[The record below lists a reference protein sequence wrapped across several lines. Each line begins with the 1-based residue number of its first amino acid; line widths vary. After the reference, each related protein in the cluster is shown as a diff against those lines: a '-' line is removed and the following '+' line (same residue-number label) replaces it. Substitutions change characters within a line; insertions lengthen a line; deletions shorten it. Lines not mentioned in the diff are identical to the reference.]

1 MAYWGGGQAGG
12 WSGDMRGV
20 RQGRAVD
27 GWDYEE
33 LGRVYDPILVRR
45 MLPMLRPYRLQV
57 IIAFVSMLVFAA
69 ASYAQPYVMAA
80 ATKSIVDK
88 LRAGD
93 AASLAAVDSEIV
105 EFGLLLVGLALVS
118 FVSAAVQR
126 LMTGYVGHRILR
138 DLRSGMF
145 EHLNKLSLSFYDR
158 EEVGRVMSRVTSDV
172 VTLQELITTGF
183 LNIIA
188 DAVGL
193 ALIVGFLFWL
203 DPLLAI
209 VALSVIPLLLA
220 FMAWWQTPAAR
231 AFIRVR
237 QAISIVN
244 GAINENVSGIRI
256 VQSLNREEENLR
268 RFELLNR
275 RHRDANMQAVRLQAS
290 VIPTVEV
297 LATVATAM
305 VLVVIGIRLFSGS
318 LGAGE
323 ALGFTV
329 GFLLYIQRF
338 FNPVRDIVLQYTML
352 QRAMAGAHRIFEVLD
367 TEPEIVDPPGARSL
381 PDVEGRIDFNHVD
394 FSYVDGVPV
403 LRDFDLQVRAGE
415 TIAFVGHT
423 GAGKTTVTALVNRSY
438 DIQGGEILID
448 GHDLRTIER
457 ASLTRRMSVV
467 LQEPY
472 LFSGTIADNIRY
484 GRLDATDEEIEAAA
498 RAVGADEFIERLPAR
513 YGTDLHERG
522 ANLSVGQRQLI
533 AFARAV
539 VAEPRILILDEATA
553 NIDTHSE
560 RLIQQALHTI
570 LRGRTSLV
578 IAHRLSTIRSA
589 DRIVVMSDGEIV
601 EIGSH
606 DELIALGGV
615 YADLYRMTYRL
626 SGDNGGPA
634 AGEGPQ
640 SPGGSARPTLPGQ
653 AERTEHSGATKD

>member
-12 WSGDMRGV
+12 WSGDMRGI

-45 MLPMLRPYRLQV
+45 IVPMLGPYKLQA
-57 IIAFVSMLVFAA
+57 IIAVIAMAVFAI

-80 ATKSIVDK
+80 ATTSIVDK
-88 LRAGD
+88 LRSGD

-138 DLRSGMF
+138 DMRSNMF
-145 EHLNKLSLSFYDR
+145 AHLNRLSLSFYDR
-158 EEVGRVMSRVTSDV
+158 EEVGRIMSRVTSDV

-183 LNIIA
+183 LNILA

-203 DPLLAI
+203 DPLLAV
-209 VALSVIPLLLA
+209 VALSVIPLLLI

-244 GAINENVSGIRI
+244 GAINENVSGVRI
-256 VQSLNREEENLR
+256 VQSLNREEENLK

-275 RHRDANMQAVRLQAS
+275 RHRDSNMQAVRLQAS

-297 LATVATAM
+297 LATMATGM
-305 VLVVIGIRLFSGS
+305 VLIVIGIRVFNGD

-367 TEPEIVDPPGARSL
+367 TEPEIVDPPDAVSL
-381 PDVEGRIDFNHVD
+381 PDVEGRIDFNKVD
-394 FSYVDGVPV
+394 FSYVEGVPV
-403 LRDFDLQVRAGE
+403 LRGFDLQIAAGE
-415 TIAFVGHT
+415 TVAFVGHT

-438 DIQGGEILID
+438 DIQDGEILID

-484 GRLDATDEEIEAAA
+484 GRLDASDAEIEEAA
-498 RAVGADEFIERLPAR
+498 RAVGASEFIERLPER
-513 YGTDLHERG
+513 YDTELHERG
-522 ANLSVGQRQLI
+522 LNLSVGQRQLI

-560 RLIQQALHTI
+560 RLIQQALRTI
-570 LRGRTSLV
+570 LRDRTSLV

-589 DRIVVMSDGEIV
+589 DRIVVMRDGEIV
-601 EIGSH
+601 EIGPH
-606 DELIALGGV
+606 EELMALDGV
-615 YADLYRMTYRL
+615 YADLYRMTYQR
-626 SGDNGGPA
+626 SADGDAPVGEA
-634 AGEGPQ
+634 AG
-640 SPGGSARPTLPGQ
+640 
-653 AERTEHSGATKD
+653 TEA

>member
-27 GWDYEE
+27 GWDYDE

-45 MLPMLRPYRLQV
+45 IVPMLGPYKLQA
-57 IIAFVSMLVFAA
+57 IIAVIAMAVFAI

-80 ATKSIVDK
+80 ATESIVDK
-88 LRAGD
+88 LRSSDPAVVAQVDDEIVDFGVLLV
-93 AASLAAVDSEIV
+93 ALAA
-105 EFGLLLVGLALVS
+105 VS

-138 DLRSGMF
+138 DLRSNMF
-145 EHLNKLSLSFYDR
+145 AHLNRLSLSFYDR
-158 EEVGRVMSRVTSDV
+158 EEVGRIMSRVTSDV

-183 LNIIA
+183 LNILA

-203 DPLLAI
+203 DPLLAV
-209 VALSVIPLLLA
+209 VALSVIPLLLI

-256 VQSLNREEENLR
+256 VQSLNREEENLK

-275 RHRDANMQAVRLQAS
+275 RHRDSNMQAVRLQAS

-297 LATVATAM
+297 LATLATGM
-305 VLVVIGIRLFSGS
+305 VLIVIGIRVFNGS

-367 TEPEIVDPPGARSL
+367 TQPEIVDPPDARSL
-381 PDVEGRIDFNHVD
+381 PDVEGRIDFNNVD

-403 LRDFDLQVRAGE
+403 LRNFDLQIEPGE
-415 TIAFVGHT
+415 TVAFVGHT

-484 GRLDATDEEIEAAA
+484 GRLDATDEEIEEAA
-498 RAVGADEFIERLPAR
+498 RAVGASEFIERLPER
-513 YGTDLHERG
+513 YETELHERG
-522 ANLSVGQRQLI
+522 LNLSVGQRQLI

-589 DRIVVMSDGEIV
+589 DRIVVMRDGEIV
-601 EIGSH
+601 EIGPH
-606 DELIALGGV
+606 DELIALDGV
-615 YADLYRMTYRL
+615 YADLYRMTYQRSEDGGAPVGEA
-626 SGDNGGPA
+626 SG
-634 AGEGPQ
+634 
-640 SPGGSARPTLPGQ
+640 
-653 AERTEHSGATKD
+653 TEA

>member
-12 WSGDMRGV
+12 WSGDMRGI
-20 RQGRAVD
+20 RHGRVAD

-33 LGRVYDPILVRR
+33 LGRVYDPTLVRR
-45 MLPMLRPYRLQV
+45 IVPMLGPYKIQTV
-57 IIAFVSMLVFAA
+57 IAVISMFVFAI

-80 ATKSIVDK
+80 ATASIVDK
-88 LRAGD
+88 LRSNDPA
-93 AASLAAVDSEIV
+93 LIAAVDTEIV
-105 EFGLLLVGLALVS
+105 QYGLLLIVLAAIS
-118 FVSAAVQR
+118 FVSAVVQR

-138 DLRSGMF
+138 DMRSNMF
-145 EHLNKLSLSFYDR
+145 AHLNRLSLSFYDR
-158 EEVGRVMSRVTSDV
+158 EEVGRIMSRVTSDV

-183 LNIIA
+183 LNILA

-203 DPLLAI
+203 DPLLA
-209 VALSVIPLLLA
+209 VVSLSVIPLLLA

-244 GAINENVSGIRI
+244 GAINENVSGVRI
-256 VQSLNREEENLR
+256 VQSLNREEENLK

-275 RHRDANMQAVRLQAS
+275 RHRDSNMQAVRLQAS

-297 LATVATAM
+297 LATMATAM
-305 VLVVIGIRLFSGS
+305 VLVVIGIRVFNGS

-367 TEPEIVDPPGARSL
+367 TEPEIVDPPDAVSL
-381 PDVEGRIDFNHVD
+381 PDVEGRIDFNNVD
-394 FSYVDGVPV
+394 FSYVKDVPV
-403 LRDFDLQVRAGE
+403 LRGFDLQIEAGE
-415 TIAFVGHT
+415 TVAFVGHT

-438 DIQGGEILID
+438 DIQDGEILID

-484 GRLDATDEEIEAAA
+484 GRLNASDQEIEEAAS
-498 RAVGADEFIERLPAR
+498 AVGANEFIERLPER
-513 YGTDLHERG
+513 YDTELHERG
-522 ANLSVGQRQLI
+522 LNLSVGQRQLI

-560 RLIQQALHTI
+560 RLIQQALSTI
-570 LRGRTSLV
+570 LRDRTSLV

-589 DRIVVMSDGEIV
+589 DRIVVMRDGEII
-601 EIGSH
+601 EIGGH
-606 DELIALGGV
+606 EELVALDGV
-615 YADLYRMTYRL
+615 YADLYRMTYRR
-626 SGDNGGPA
+626 SGDNGGPD
-634 AGEGPQ
+634 GDGV
-640 SPGGSARPTLPGQ
+640 SGSAG
-653 AERTEHSGATKD
+653 

>member
-12 WSGDMRGV
+12 WSGDMRGI

-45 MLPMLRPYRLQV
+45 IVPMLGPYKLQA
-57 IIAFVSMLVFAA
+57 IIAVIAMAVFAI

-80 ATKSIVDK
+80 ATTSIVDK
-88 LRAGD
+88 LRSGD

-138 DLRSGMF
+138 DMRSNMF
-145 EHLNKLSLSFYDR
+145 AHLNRLSLSFYDR
-158 EEVGRVMSRVTSDV
+158 EEVGRIMSRVTSDV

-183 LNIIA
+183 LNILA

-203 DPLLAI
+203 DPLLAV
-209 VALSVIPLLLA
+209 VALSVIPLLLI

-244 GAINENVSGIRI
+244 GAINENVSGVRI
-256 VQSLNREEENLR
+256 VQSLNREEENLK

-275 RHRDANMQAVRLQAS
+275 RHRDSNMQAVRLQAS

-297 LATVATAM
+297 LATMATGM
-305 VLVVIGIRLFSGS
+305 VLIVIGIRVFNGS

-367 TEPEIVDPPGARSL
+367 TEPEIVDPPDAVSL
-381 PDVEGRIDFNHVD
+381 PDVEGRIDFNKVD
-394 FSYVDGVPV
+394 FSYVEGVPV
-403 LRDFDLQVRAGE
+403 LRGFDLQIAAGE
-415 TIAFVGHT
+415 TVAFVGHT

-438 DIQGGEILID
+438 DIQDGEILID

-484 GRLDATDEEIEAAA
+484 GRLDATDGDIEEAA
-498 RAVGADEFIERLPAR
+498 RAVGASEFIERLPER
-513 YGTDLHERG
+513 YDTELHERG
-522 ANLSVGQRQLI
+522 LNLSVGQRQLI

-560 RLIQQALHTI
+560 RLIQQALRTI
-570 LRGRTSLV
+570 LRDRTSLV

-589 DRIVVMSDGEIV
+589 DRIVVMRDGEIV
-601 EIGSH
+601 EIGPH
-606 DELIALGGV
+606 EELMALDGV
-615 YADLYRMTYRL
+615 YADLYRMTYQR
-626 SGDNGGPA
+626 SADGDAPVGEA
-634 AGEGPQ
+634 AG
-640 SPGGSARPTLPGQ
+640 
-653 AERTEHSGATKD
+653 TEA

>member
-1 MAYWGGGQAGG
+1 MAYWGSGQVGG
-12 WSGDMRGV
+12 WSGNMSGV
-20 RQGRAVD
+20 RHGRAAD

-45 MLPMLRPYRLQV
+45 IVPMLRPYKLQAAIAV
-57 IIAFVSMLVFAA
+57 ISMLVFAI
-69 ASYAQPYVMAA
+69 ASYAQPYVMAT
-80 ATKSIVDK
+80 ATASIVDK
-88 LRAGD
+88 LRSGD
-93 AASLAAVDSEIV
+93 AATLATVDSEII
-105 EFGLLLVGLALVS
+105 EFGLLLVGLAIIS
-118 FVSAAVQR
+118 FISAAVQR

-138 DLRSGMF
+138 DMRSNMF
-145 EHLNKLSLSFYDR
+145 AHLNRLSLSFYDR
-158 EEVGRVMSRVTSDV
+158 EEVGRIMSRVTSDV

-183 LNIIA
+183 LNILA

-203 DPLLAI
+203 DPLLAV

-244 GAINENVSGIRI
+244 GAINENVSGVRI
-256 VQSLNREEENLR
+256 VQSLNREEENLK

-297 LATVATAM
+297 LATMATGM
-305 VLVVIGIRLFSGS
+305 VLIVIGIRVFNGS

-367 TEPEIVDPPGARSL
+367 TEPEIVDPPDAVSL
-381 PDVEGRIDFNHVD
+381 PDVEGRIDFNKVD
-394 FSYVDGVPV
+394 FSYVEGVPV
-403 LRDFDLQVRAGE
+403 LRGFDLQIAAGE
-415 TIAFVGHT
+415 TVAFVGHT

-438 DIQGGEILID
+438 DIQDGEILVD
-448 GHDLRTIER
+448 GHDLRSIER

-484 GRLDATDEEIEAAA
+484 GRLDATNAEIEEAA
-498 RAVGADEFIERLPAR
+498 RAVGASEFIERLPER
-513 YGTDLHERG
+513 YETELHERG
-522 ANLSVGQRQLI
+522 LNLSVGQRQLI

-560 RLIQQALHTI
+560 RLIQQALRTI
-570 LRGRTSLV
+570 LRDRTSLV

-589 DRIVVMSDGEIV
+589 DRIVVMRDGEIV
-601 EIGSH
+601 EIGPH
-606 DELIALGGV
+606 EELMVLDGV
-615 YADLYRMTYRL
+615 YADLYRMTYQH
-626 SGDNGGPA
+626 SEDDGAAVGEA
-634 AGEGPQ
+634 AG
-640 SPGGSARPTLPGQ
+640 
-653 AERTEHSGATKD
+653 TEA

>member
-1 MAYWGGGQAGG
+1 
-12 WSGDMRGV
+12 MRGV

-27 GWDYEE
+27 GWDYED
-33 LGRVYDPILVRR
+33 LGRVYDPRLVGRIV
-45 MLPMLRPYRLQV
+45 PMLRPYKFRAV
-57 IIAFVSMLVFAA
+57 IAVISMFVFAI
-69 ASYAQPYVMAA
+69 ASYAQPYVMAT
-80 ATKSIVDK
+80 ATQSIVDK
-88 LRAGD
+88 LRSGD
-93 AASLAAVDSEIV
+93 AAAIAAVDAEIV
-105 EFGLLLVGLALVS
+105 KYGLLLVVLAAIS
-118 FVSAAVQR
+118 FISGVVQR

-138 DLRSGMF
+138 DMRSNMF
-145 EHLNKLSLSFYDR
+145 AHLNRLSLSFYDR
-158 EEVGRVMSRVTSDV
+158 EEVGRIMSRVTSDV

-183 LNIIA
+183 LNILA

-203 DPLLAI
+203 DPLLA
-209 VALSVIPLLLA
+209 VVSLSVIPLLLA

-244 GAINENVSGIRI
+244 GAINENVSGVRI
-256 VQSLNREEENLR
+256 VQSLNREQENLK

-275 RHRDANMQAVRLQAS
+275 RHRDSNMQAVRLQAS

-297 LATVATAM
+297 LATMATGM
-305 VLVVIGIRLFSGS
+305 VLIVIGIRVFNGS

-367 TEPEIVDPPGARSL
+367 TEPAIVDPPDAVSL
-381 PDVEGRIDFNHVD
+381 PDVEGRIDFNKVD
-394 FSYVDGVPV
+394 FSYVEGVPV
-403 LRDFDLQVRAGE
+403 LRKFDLQIEPGE

-423 GAGKTTVTALVNRSY
+423 GAGKTTVSALVNRSY
-438 DIQGGEILID
+438 DIQAGEILID

-484 GRLDATDEEIEAAA
+484 GRLDATDSELEDAA
-498 RAVGADEFIERLPAR
+498 RAVGANEFIERLPER
-513 YGTDLHERG
+513 YDTELHERG
-522 ANLSVGQRQLI
+522 LNLSVGQRQLI

-560 RLIQQALHTI
+560 RLIQQALQTI
-570 LRGRTSLV
+570 LRDRTSLV

-589 DRIVVMSDGEIV
+589 DRIVVMRDGEII
-601 EIGSH
+601 EIGAH
-606 DELIALGGV
+606 DELIALDGI
-615 YADLYRMTYRL
+615 YADLYRMTYR
-626 SGDNGGPA
+626 SGDNGGPEADGA
-634 AGEGPQ
+634 AG
-640 SPGGSARPTLPGQ
+640 
-653 AERTEHSGATKD
+653 TEA